1 MKYGSVC
8 SGVEAATAA
17 WHPLGWE
24 PQWFSEIEKFPSAV
38 LSHHYPQVP
47 NHGDMTQYKDW
58 PTNGKPIDLLV
69 GGTPCQSFSVAGLRK
84 GLDDPRG
91 NLMLTYLAM
100 AEHLRPK
107 WLVWENVPG
116 VLSSNGG
123 RDFGT
128 FLTALGQIGY
138 GFSWRVLDAQF
149 FGVPQRRRRVF
160 VVGCL
165 GDWRRAAAV
174 LFEPESLSGHT
185 TPSREPREEVAQCLT
200 TRTGSAYDPTTETLP
215 IAYDTTNIT
224 SPTNGSNPKPNDPV
238 YTLASGQHPPLL
250 TPQVR
255 RLTPTECERL
265 QGFPDNF
272 TQIPWR
278 NKVAENCPDGPRY
291 KAMGNSMAVPVMRW
305 IGERIQKV
313 EEIT

>member
-1 MKYGSVC
+1 MENQLTFSWEEPPVSHSASPGSEKVWMTL
-8 SGVEAATAA
+8 AATSCSPILR
-17 WHPLGWE
+17 WLNT
-24 PQWFSEIEKFPSAV
+24 F
-38 LSHHYPQVP
+38 VP
-47 NHGDMTQYKDW
+47 NGLS
-58 PTNGKPIDLLV
+58 GKTSP
-69 GGTPCQSFSVAGLRK
+69 
-84 GLDDPRG
+84 
-91 NLMLTYLAM
+91 
-100 AEHLRPK
+100 
-107 WLVWENVPG
+107 
-116 VLSSNGG
+116 
-123 RDFGT
+123 
-128 FLTALGQIGY
+128 
-138 GFSWRVLDAQF
+138 
-149 FGVPQRRRRVF
+149 
-160 VVGCL
+160 
-165 GDWRRAAAV
+165 AV